1 MIQMLEFLEKDF
13 KATSV
18 TMLNEVKEK
27 MLVMNKK
34 VRNIYKETDT
44 IVNVGSPQET
54 TKHLLELINAF

>member
-13 KATSV
+13 KVTSV

-34 VRNIYKETDT
+34 VRNIYKETDM
-44 IVNVGSPQET
+44 IVNAGSPQET